1 MRIGM
6 TFYRPRV
13 ALVCLV
19 KIDGWFRAFDVFG
32 IGREQLHGSGV
43 AQLLPLA
50 VDPSKIRAVRASR
63 LAIFFDLNAR
73 VEGVDQSGRLAR
85 EQWIQKVATIRL
97 DKHRRKEFRA

>member
-73 VEGVDQSGRLAR
+73 VEQSGRLAVGGPR
-85 EQWIQKVATIRL
+85 TVDTESGDDTTRQTPSKGV
-97 DKHRRKEFRA
+97 